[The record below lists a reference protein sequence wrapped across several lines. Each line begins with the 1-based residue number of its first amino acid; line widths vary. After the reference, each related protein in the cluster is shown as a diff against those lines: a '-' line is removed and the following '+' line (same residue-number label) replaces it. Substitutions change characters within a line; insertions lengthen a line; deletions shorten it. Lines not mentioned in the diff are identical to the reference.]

1 MRSSSLL
8 LLFNNSFF
16 HIPSSSAI
24 WLKRA
29 PWVCC
34 MGLLASL
41 SLPRPP
47 LVELVLVY
55 IITPY
60 NGAAW
65 RTLGGGLGNTGEE
78 IEREAHLLL
87 SRHLSLSSQM
97 EEGKK
102 ENYYVYR
109 SGIGK
114 YSHLLTKPMIII
126 SIIHNFPS
134 CPPHGRPPHPKGP
147 DPRCTSLRRG
157 GLRYIRERIR

>member
-1 MRSSSLL
+1 MRSSSLF
-8 LLFNNSFF
+8 LLFNDSFF

-24 WLKRA
+24 CEES

-41 SLPRPP
+41 SLSPPP

-97 EEGKK
+97 EK
-102 ENYYVYR
+102 
-109 SGIGK
+109 
-114 YSHLLTKPMIII
+114 
-126 SIIHNFPS
+126 
-134 CPPHGRPPHPKGP
+134 
-147 DPRCTSLRRG
+147 
-157 GLRYIRERIR
+157 